1 MTSNL
6 LTREEV
12 EKLKSTCTLYA
23 AYYDDTGPED
33 VSRIWD
39 TLSLALAVV
48 EAAKNELEVYGDRI
62 TFDSPA
68 YKLRETL
75 APFMAKG
82 KI

>member
-1 MTSNL
+1 MTPNL
-6 LTREEV
+6 LTREEA
-12 EKLKSTCTLYA
+12 EKIM
-23 AYYDDTGPED
+23 ED
-33 VSRIWD
+33 PFRNNIAPQWVPVIK

-82 KI
+82 THER